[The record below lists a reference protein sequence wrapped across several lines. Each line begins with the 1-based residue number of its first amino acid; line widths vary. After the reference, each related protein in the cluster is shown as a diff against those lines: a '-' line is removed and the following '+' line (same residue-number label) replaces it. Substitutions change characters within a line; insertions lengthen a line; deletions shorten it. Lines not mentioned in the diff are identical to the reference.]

1 MKENEIKAQIAEMAR
16 SLFDRGYTS
25 GGSGNI
31 SVRLSDGFLMTP
43 TGSSMGRLDPD
54 RISRLDNQ
62 GNLKIGDKPSKEWL
76 LHKEVYEARPGCGA
90 VVHLHS
96 PHAVAVS
103 CLKSLNPNKVL
114 PPLTPYYVM
123 RVGQLAFLPYY
134 PPGDGGLAQAVGKAA
149 LNHGSILL
157 AHHGTVVAG
166 KDLEDAV
173 YTSEELEET
182 ARLYLILKGQDYNTL
197 DTAQIKELEK
207 RFGAAK

>member
-1 MKENEIKAQIAEMAR
+1 MKENQVKTQIVEVAR
-16 SLFDRGYTS
+16 SLFDRGYTA

-31 SVRLSDGFLMTP
+31 SVRLTEGFLMTP
-43 TGSSMGRLDPD
+43 TGSCMGRLDAD
-54 RISRLDNQ
+54 RISHLDNH
-62 GNLKIGDKPSKEWL
+62 GNLLEGAKPSKEWL
-76 LHKEVYEARPGCGA
+76 LHKEVYEARSGCGA

-96 PHAVAVS
+96 SHAVAVS
-103 CLKSLNPNKVL
+103 CLNDLNPEQVL

-123 RVGQLAFLPYY
+123 RVGQLALLPYF
-134 PPGDGGLAQAVGKAA
+134 PPGDQALAQAVGRAA

-182 ARLYLILKGQDYNTL
+182 ARLYLLLKGNDYNTL
-197 DTAQIKELEK
+197 DLKQIEELNR
-207 RFGAAK
+207 RFGAVK